1 LYSIGYMYLEL
12 SSRMSF
18 VNYMIYKCFRPC
30 LRMYQLGME
39 YSWFHRLEGFSLH
52 HMWRW
57 SRLQHP

>member
-52 HMWRW
+52 HM
-57 SRLQHP
+57 